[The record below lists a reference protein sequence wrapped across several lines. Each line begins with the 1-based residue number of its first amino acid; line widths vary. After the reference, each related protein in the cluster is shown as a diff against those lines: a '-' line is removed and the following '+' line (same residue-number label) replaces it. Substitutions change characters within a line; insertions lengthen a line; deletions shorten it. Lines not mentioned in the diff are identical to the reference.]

1 MRIHRPHRILVSVAV
16 VVALGA
22 GLMSAAAA
30 QTSAPYV
37 RVFVDGSPVAFD
49 QAPVIANGRVLV
61 PLRGVFERLGAAVA
75 WDPASQTVLAQRG
88 AISVSLRIGSPQALV
103 NGQAQLMDVPALLV
117 GGRTMV
123 PLRFVSQTLGADVNW
138 DAATS
143 AVQIASQGA
152 LSIPPSQNFPP
163 APPVQ
168 AQPPAPAPQP
178 TVQTITGTV
187 VRADAAAYPGQL
199 IVQTASGV
207 YTYQVVSGTS
217 ITRMNAVTGVTG
229 PVSLSAIRPGDMVQV
244 TADQAGTAQRIR
256 ASFSEITGTIAS
268 TGYNQIM
275 LQSGQV
281 YPLSPSVQVT
291 RQSVAVSAAA
301 LQPGDIVS
309 LRLDPQTNQV
319 TSITVQQAAAAPGVI
334 TSVTVTPAGRQF
346 GAGDVMTITV
356 VGPAHGRATFS
367 ISGLRTGVP
376 MTESAAQPGTYIGRY
391 AIQPGDY
398 VANVSVVVSLT
409 APTGQVLTA
418 TAPVPVSINAA
429 AIIPPAAGGA
439 PIITSPTSGS
449 GITTPFTVTG
459 TATPGSLV
467 KVTADYSGTVLLF
480 NVHGTLGS
488 QTVGADANGNWS
500 ATFSQSAPM
509 RGVNVTISAGVV
521 DGSGQARSPSSTVN
535 TKLN

>member
-1 MRIHRPHRILVSVAV
+1 M
-16 VVALGA
+16 ALGA
-22 GLMSAAAA
+22 GLVSVAAA

-37 RVFVDGSPVAFD
+37 RVFVDGSPVSFD

-61 PLRGVFERLGAAVA
+61 PLRGVFERLGATVG

-88 AISVSLRIGSPQALV
+88 ATSVSLRIGSPQAFV
-103 NGQAQLMDVPALLV
+103 NGQAQFMDAPALLV

-143 AVQIASQGA
+143 TVQIASQGA
-152 LSIPPSQNFPP
+152 LSIPPAQTIPPSQNFPP

-178 TVQTITGTV
+178 TVQTVTGTV
-187 VRADAAAYPGQL
+187 VRVNAAAYPGQL
-199 IVQTASGV
+199 VMQTPSGV

-229 PVSLSAIRPGDMVQV
+229 PVSLSAIRLGDVVQV
-244 TADQAGTAQRIR
+244 TADQAGTAQSIQ

-268 TGYNQIM
+268 TGYNQLM
-275 LQSGQV
+275 LQNGQV

-291 RQSVAVSAAA
+291 RQGLAVSAAA
-301 LQPGDIVS
+301 LQPGDVVS

-319 TSITVQQAAAAPGVI
+319 TVITVQQAAAAPGAI
-334 TSVTVTPAGRQF
+334 TSVTVTPTGRQF
-346 GAGDVMTITV
+346 GAGDVMTITA
-356 VGPAHGRATFS
+356 VGPARGRATFS
-367 ISGLRTGVP
+367 IAGLRTGLP
-376 MTESAAQPGTYIGRY
+376 MTELPAQPGTYIGRY

-398 VANVSVVVSLT
+398 VANGSVVVSIT

-429 AIIPPAAGGA
+429 AIVPPAAGGA

-459 TATPGSLV
+459 TATPGALV

-488 QTVGADANGNWS
+488 QTVTADGNGNWS
-500 ATFSQSAPM
+500 ATFSQSPPM
-509 RGVNVTISAGVV
+509 RGVTLTISAGLV
-521 DGSGQARSPSSTVN
+521 DGNGQARSPSSTVS
-535 TKLN
+535 TRLN

>member
-1 MRIHRPHRILVSVAV
+1 M
-16 VVALGA
+16 ALIA
-22 GLMSAAAA
+22 GLISVAAA

-61 PLRGVFERLGAAVA
+61 PLRGVFERLGATVA
-75 WDPASQTVLAQRG
+75 WDPALQTVLAQR
-88 AISVSLRIGSPQALV
+88 AATSVSLRIGSPQAFV
-103 NGQAQLMDVPALLV
+103 NGQPQVMDVPALLV

-143 AVQIASQGA
+143 TVQIVSQSA
-152 LSIPPSQNFPP
+152 FSIPPSQNFPP

-168 AQPPAPAPQP
+168 AQPPAQAPQP
-178 TVQTITGTV
+178 TVQTVAGTV
-187 VRADAAAYPGQL
+187 VRVNAGAYPGQL
-199 IVQTASGV
+199 VVQAPGGV

-217 ITRMNAVTGVTG
+217 ITRMNAVTGVSG
-229 PVSLSAIRPGDMVQV
+229 PVSLSAIRPGDAVQV
-244 TADQAGTAQRIR
+244 TADQAGTAQRIQ

-268 TGYNQIM
+268 TGYNQIV
-275 LQSGQV
+275 LQNGQG

-291 RQSVAVSAAA
+291 RQGMAVSAAA
-301 LQPGDIVS
+301 LQPGDVVS
-309 LRLDPQTNQV
+309 LRVDPQTNQV
-319 TSITVQQAAAAPGVI
+319 TSITVQQAAAVAAPGAI
-334 TSVTVTPAGRQF
+334 TSVTVTPTGRQF
-346 GAGDVMTITV
+346 GAGDVMTITA
-356 VGPAHGRATFS
+356 VGPARGSATFS
-367 ISGLRTGVP
+367 ISGFRTGLP
-376 MTESAAQPGTYIGRY
+376 MTEQAGQPGTYIGRY

-398 VANVSVVVSLT
+398 LANGSVAVSLT

-418 TAPVPVSINAA
+418 TAPVAVSINATA
-429 AIIPPAAGGA
+429 VMPPVVGGA
-439 PIITSPTSGS
+439 PIITSPTAGS
-449 GITTPFTVTG
+449 GIASPFTVTG

-488 QTVGADANGNWS
+488 QTVSADANGKWS

>member
-1 MRIHRPHRILVSVAV
+1 MRIHRVNRIYIGAAVVMALIAGLLSVA
-16 VVALGA
+16 
-22 GLMSAAAA
+22 MA

-37 RVFVDGSPVAFD
+37 RVFVDGSPVFFD
-49 QAPVIANGRVLV
+49 QAPVIVNGRVLV
-61 PLRGVFERLGAAVA
+61 PLRGVFERLGATVG

-88 AISVSLRIGSPQALV
+88 ATSVSLRIGSPQAFV

-117 GGRTMV
+117 GGRTLV
-123 PLRFVSQTLGADVNW
+123 PLRFVSQALGADVNW

-187 VRADAAAYPGQL
+187 VRVNAAAYPGQL
-199 IVQTASGV
+199 IVQTPGGV

-229 PVSLSAIRPGDMVQV
+229 PVSLSAIRLGDMVQV
-244 TADQAGTAQRIR
+244 TADQAGTAQSIQ

-291 RQSVAVSAAA
+291 RQGVAVSAAA
-301 LQPGDIVS
+301 LQPGDVVS

-319 TSITVQQAAAAPGVI
+319 TSITVQQAAAAPGAI

-346 GAGDVMTITV
+346 GAGDVMTITA
-356 VGPAHGRATFS
+356 VGPARGRATFS

-376 MTESAAQPGTYIGRY
+376 MTESATQPGTYIGRY

-398 VANVSVVVSLT
+398 VANGSVVVALT
-409 APTGQVLTA
+409 VPTGQLLTA
-418 TAPVPVSINAA
+418 TAPVSINAA

-488 QTVGADANGNWS
+488 QTVSADANGNWS
-500 ATFSQSAPM
+500 ATFSQSPPM
-509 RGVNVTISAGVV
+509 RGVNLTISAGLV
-521 DGSGQARSPSSTVN
+521 DGNGQARSPSSTVN